1 VAGAY
6 HRSRREDFDALV
18 RDVALIGGVLK
29 RENGPAGDVESFT

>member
-18 RDVALIGGVLK
+18 RDVARIGGVLK
-29 RENGPAGDVESFT
+29 RETVQARDVESFT